1 LRGATH
7 RCNTDG
13 VSVHFKICGITCVE
27 DADLALAAGASAI
40 GLNLVPA
47 SPRAIDVETARRIAA
62 YVGQRAISVLVVADR
77 SADEMSEL
85 LATTGA
91 ACLQMHGDEAPHL
104 VARFLPHAYKAVRIG
119 AAVDVERAR
128 DYPGEYLLVD
138 AKVPGKLGGSGMRV
152 DWTLVEPLARERRLT
167 LAGGLD
173 PANVGA
179 AIAEVRPFCVDVAS
193 GVEKDGNPRRKDEAK
208 VSAFARAV
216 ADAALRLA

>member
-1 LRGATH
+1 MP
-7 RCNTDG
+7 
-13 VSVHFKICGITCVE
+13 VHFKICGITCVE

-47 SPRAIDVETARRIAA
+47 SPRAIDVATARRIAA
-62 YVGQRAISVLVVADR
+62 HVGKRTISVLVVADR
-77 SADEMSEL
+77 SVDEMSEL
-85 LATTGA
+85 LAATGA
-91 ACLQMHGDEAPHL
+91 ACLQMHGNEPPE
-104 VARFLPHAYKAVRIG
+104 VVERFLPHAYKALRIG
-119 AAVDVERAR
+119 SQADVDRAR

-138 AKVPGKLGGSGMRV
+138 AKVPGKLGGSGVRV
-152 DWTLVEPLARERRLT
+152 DWALVEPLARGRKLT

-216 ADAALRLA
+216 ASARLG